1 VIVRQLPDGSLYVT
15 DSPAFIN
22 AVLGII
28 GLVCLVT
35 IVLYATLTTLHVGV
49 FVGASIGLILSI
61 VAILY
66 QKRTQFTFDAPS
78 RMLTIRQRWPLGRRT
93 LDLGFDDVSNIVL
106 QTDRTDNGGTTH
118 RVAIVTPL
126 GVFALNSGY
135 ESNEAQLQSCANQI
149 RQCLGR
155 VQS

>member
-1 VIVRQLPDGSLYVT
+1 VNVRQLPDGSLYVN
-15 DSPAFIN
+15 DSPTFIN

-28 GLVCLVT
+28 GLTCLVT

-49 FVGASIGLILSI
+49 LIGASVGLILSV
-61 VAILY
+61 VAILN

-78 RMLTIRQRWPLGRRT
+78 RTLAIRQRWPLGQRT

-106 QTDRTDNGGTTH
+106 QTDRTDRVGTSH
-118 RVAIVTPL
+118 RVAIVTAQ

-135 ESNEAQLQSCANQI
+135 ESNEAQLQSCVNQI
-149 RQCLGR
+149 RQCLSR
-155 VQS
+155 TQS